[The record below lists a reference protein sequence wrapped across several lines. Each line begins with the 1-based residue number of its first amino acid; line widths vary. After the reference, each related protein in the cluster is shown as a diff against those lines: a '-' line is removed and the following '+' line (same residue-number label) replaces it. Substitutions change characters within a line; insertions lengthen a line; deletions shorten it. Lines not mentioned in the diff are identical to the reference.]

1 MVIIKGISHE
11 TTNELTEYAML
22 CRNVTFTDKN
32 YFFYFKCGETGKR
45 AGIQT
50 KTFQVAVSLNVLA
63 M

>member
-1 MVIIKGISHE
+1 MLIIKGISHE

-32 YFFYFKCGETGKR
+32 YFLYFKCGESWKR
-45 AGIQT
+45 AGIQR